1 MLEEA
6 EPTGSGADECRECVH
21 GVVRFHG
28 RCVTRRKGIIDG
40 QELPVWWDRQAAED
54 NRLVILRGSKGEEN
68 HSPVPPPANNK
79 AKITSETVEQI
90 FRSAFQAA
98 ARGKGRSLP
107 AGIDFQQIAAD
118 LNRPTAPTISRRGLR
133 ELKRAIGV
141 VLDEAP
147 KVLEA
152 ETRHFSADARKRAD
166 AYAQLIKAAHDLRD
180 AGVSIPKVQFA
191 PRETEQAQRDR
202 RHVFAMVYKALGEA
216 EKAKIG
222 RTDES
227 LGIQIVCNLLAELGW
242 GEITPEAL
250 SRMMKREA
258 ARPKPW
264 YLVKVRCP

>member
-1 MLEEA
+1 M
-6 EPTGSGADECRECVH
+6 
-21 GVVRFHG
+21 
-28 RCVTRRKGIIDG
+28 
-40 QELPVWWDRQAAED
+40 
-54 NRLVILRGSKGEEN
+54 
-68 HSPVPPPANNK
+68 
-79 AKITSETVEQI
+79 
-90 FRSAFQAA
+90 
-98 ARGKGRSLP
+98 
-107 AGIDFQQIAAD
+107 
-118 LNRPTAPTISRRGLR
+118 
-133 ELKRAIGV
+133 KRAIGV

-264 YLVKVRCP
+264 YLVKVRAVTSKMGTKRSPSCPFFSLHWFGMSVFTQIWTDQMTDMTPKYATIPDWQRISGMRRTSTYEALGRGDLRSIKLGTRVLIDVEAGLGWLALLPPADIRPGNRKAA